1 MRNVLSVD
9 VEDYFQVEAF
19 ASRVSRQDWP
29 GFESRVDRNVRR
41 ILEIFAQHQAKAT
54 FFVLG
59 WVAEKYPHLVRQITE
74 AGHEIGSHGFGH
86 QRLHCLTPTQ
96 FKEDIYRTRRL
107 LEDLSGQRVTCYRAP
122 SFSIVKSTL
131 WALDVLVEEGFTCD
145 SSVFPTRHDFY
156 GIPDAPRFPYC
167 RRTTQ
172 GHSIL
177 EFPPSTMRIFG
188 NNIGVAGGG
197 YLRLTPY
204 LFTRR
209 AMRRIIEKEKQ
220 PVMVY
225 FHPWEIDP
233 GQPRISA
240 SLRSRLRHYT
250 NLAGMARKIEWLLR
264 DFRFTT
270 LSEVCKDLA
279 IRDSRFEIRQ
289 FEIRDSRFEIRC

>member
-1 MRNVLSVD
+1 MLRIISRWRRSLRVFPARIGRGSNRAWIETYGASWRFLRNT
-9 VEDYFQVEAF
+9 
-19 ASRVSRQDWP
+19 RQRPHFSFWA
-29 GFESRVDRNVRR
+29 GS
-41 ILEIFAQHQAKAT
+41 
-54 FFVLG
+54 
-59 WVAEKYPHLVRQITE
+59 AEKYPHLVRQIAE

-156 GIPDAPRFPYC
+156 GIPDAPRFPHC

-177 EFPPSTMRIFG
+177 EFPPSTIRIFG

-250 NLAGMARKIEWLLR
+250 NLAGMARKIEWLLK

-279 IRDSRFEIRQ
+279 IRDATIRF
-289 FEIRDSRFEIRC
+289 